1 MFANRLFEHMDRLF
15 GPLGFDGPSLSPP
28 APAYP
33 PLSVWEDADALYVE
47 AEAPGLTAEDI
58 GVSVADGDR
67 LTISAERPA
76 PPNEDGA
83 WLYQEC
89 GYGAFSRTI
98 TLPVAVNPDAVE
110 AKYETGVLTVTLRK
124 AEAAK
129 PRRIAVKAE
138 RPALAGAV

>member
-1 MFANRLFEHMDRLF
+1 MFANRMFEHMDRLF
-15 GPLGFDGPSLSPP
+15 SSLGFDAPEMSAP

-47 AEAPGLTAEDI
+47 AEAPGLKAEDI
-58 GVSVADGDR
+58 GVSVADGDQ
-67 LTISAERPA
+67 LTIAAERTPPA
-76 PPNEDGA
+76 TDRGS
-83 WLYQEC
+83 WLYQER

-110 AKYETGVLTVTLRK
+110 ARYEAGVLTITLRK
-124 AEAAK
+124 SEALK

-138 RPALAGAV
+138 TPALASA

>member
-1 MFANRLFEHMDRLF
+1 MFTNRLFEHMDRLF
-15 GPLGFDGPSLSPP
+15 GPSGFDRP
-28 APAYP
+28 APLPSARAYP
-33 PLSVWEDADALYVE
+33 PLSMWEDESALYVE
-47 AEAPGLTAEDI
+47 AEAPGLKAEDI

-76 PPNEDGA
+76 PPNEGGA

-110 AKYETGVLTVTLRK
+110 AKYEAGVLTVTLRK
-124 AEAAK
+124 AAAAA

-138 RPALAGAV
+138 VPALVAA